1 MEALAPFIMVGWFL
15 AFGIPVSLAVLAFA
29 AYYRLKGI
37 ERAAWAIVSQLQVMR
52 RQEGAALVPP
62 LANAAQSDAPTY
74 RHVANS
80 MFGR

>member
-1 MEALAPFIMVGWFL
+1 MTTIQDWLNLFLLVYVVSIVALFLLPFFMYF
-15 AFGIPVSLAVLAFA
+15 
-29 AYYRLKGI
+29 RLKGI

-52 RQEGAALVPP
+52 REERSALVPP
-62 LANAAQSDAPTY
+62 QANAAQSDAPTY